1 MKICVLASGSRGNA
15 AWIRSGKTAVL
26 VDAGISF
33 RALKERLAELDE
45 DLGLLKGV
53 IITHEH
59 SDHIAGLPILQK
71 KTGAPVF
78 ATPGTASAIADRQGL
93 NGIHRFSAGETFGL
107 GSLEILGFPVSH
119 DAEEPVGVV
128 VSARGGLRLGLVTDL
143 GVATRLVEQ
152 RLKPCQVVIVEANH
166 DPRML
171 IEGKYEWSLKQ
182 RIQSRY
188 GHLANEKA
196 GELLTKIHHAD
207 LAHVFLAHRSKDNNT
222 PQLQLAA
229 AEEAIGGRGTA
240 IHLTWQE
247 KPAEAVEI

>member
-1 MKICVLASGSRGNA
+1 MKVCVLASGSQGNA

-33 RALKERLAELDE
+33 RALKERLAEVDE

-59 SDHIAGLPILQK
+59 HDHISGLPILQR

-93 NGIHRFSAGETFGL
+93 NGIERFQAGESFRIG
-107 GSLEILGFPVSH
+107 GVEILGFPVSH
-119 DAEEPVGVV
+119 DSEEPVGVV
-128 VSARGGLRLGLVTDL
+128 VSARGLRLGLVTDL
-143 GVATRLVEQ
+143 GIATRLVEQ

-196 GELLTKIHHAD
+196 GELLTKIHHSD
-207 LAHVFLAHRSKDNNT
+207 LAHVFLAHRSQDNNT

-247 KPAEAVEI
+247 RPAKAVEI

>member
-33 RALKERLAELDE
+33 RALKERLAEVDE

-59 SDHIAGLPILQK
+59 SDHISGLPILQK
-71 KTGAPVF
+71 KTGVPVF
-78 ATPGTASAIADRQGL
+78 ATPGTTSAIADRQGL
-93 NGIHRFSAGETFGL
+93 DGIERFQAGETFRI

-128 VSARGGLRLGLVTDL
+128 VSARGIRLGLVTDL
-143 GVATRLVEQ
+143 GLATRLVEQ
-152 RLKPCQVVIVEANH
+152 RLKHCQVVIVEANH

-196 GELLTKIHHAD
+196 GELLAKIHHSD

-222 PQLQLAA
+222 PELQLAA
-229 AEEAIGGRGTA
+229 AQQAIGGRGTA

-247 KPAEAVEI
+247 RPAEAVEI